1 LNIAQITSLQFQYI
15 VKMSK
20 HFRSSLFTSPTEG
33 DGLPLGV
40 KKPKTEQTMKCR
52 VRFTDIVLHEKFPG
66 INNEGQSLDA
76 NDPNYDDSD
85 YSEILRGLRKLLRK
99 EALKA
104 AAEEREAT
112 EVLRLAVRLQVTN
125 MGKKILPMICGT
137 LMFYLECI

>member
-1 LNIAQITSLQFQYI
+1 
-15 VKMSK
+15 MSK

-40 KKPKTEQTMKCR
+40 KKTKTEQTMKCR

-85 YSEILRGLRKLLRK
+85 YSEILRGLRKLLKK

>member
-1 LNIAQITSLQFQYI
+1 
-15 VKMSK
+15 
-20 HFRSSLFTSPTEG
+20 
-33 DGLPLGV
+33 
-40 KKPKTEQTMKCR
+40 MKCR

-137 LMFYLECI
+137 LMF

>member
-1 LNIAQITSLQFQYI
+1 MNIAQITSLQFQYI

-40 KKPKTEQTMKCR
+40 KKTKTEQTMKCR

-85 YSEILRGLRKLLRK
+85 YSEILRGLRKLLKK

>member
-1 LNIAQITSLQFQYI
+1 
-15 VKMSK
+15 
-20 HFRSSLFTSPTEG
+20 
-33 DGLPLGV
+33 
-40 KKPKTEQTMKCR
+40 MKCR

-99 EALKA
+99 ETLKA